1 MALLF
6 VEAQPPAR
14 HVPRPV
20 RPAVRDALLRGP
32 EAAVLGAKRP
42 SRSHKERRP
51 HSIDRG
57 RHWGRVTAPGGP
69 GPCATRADRPAV
81 WRAHL
86 GFGRS
91 VVSEIYGAHS
101 VRRSARGAAAARV
114 ACNKRRLRCVWSVRD
129 RSQEKIGAFHSSAL
143 NTVPKTPHAW
153 RTRNSSDVAIRHLR
167 SASASA
173 SGSASGPRPP
183 RRPRPAPSWGSV
195 ALSLQK

>member
-1 MALLF
+1 
-6 VEAQPPAR
+6 
-14 HVPRPV
+14 V
-20 RPAVRDALLRGP
+20 R
-32 EAAVLGAKRP
+32 
-42 SRSHKERRP
+42 
-51 HSIDRG
+51 
-57 RHWGRVTAPGGP
+57 
-69 GPCATRADRPAV
+69 
-81 WRAHL
+81 RAHL

-183 RRPRPAPSWGSV
+183 RRPRRPGVRSHCRFRSRGTDYVSEAGVEWMNGGAKRPCLS
-195 ALSLQK
+195 ALCAHTKAQYKTTDLLWETLRALKRPGRPGP